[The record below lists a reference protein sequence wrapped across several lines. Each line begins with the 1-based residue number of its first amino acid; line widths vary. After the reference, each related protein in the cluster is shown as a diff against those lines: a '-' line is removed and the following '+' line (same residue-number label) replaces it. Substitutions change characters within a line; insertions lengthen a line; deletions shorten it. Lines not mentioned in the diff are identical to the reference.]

1 MSPPCVSII
10 LRLNRNVNS
19 FLRFVL
25 IFFGLVV
32 YYGQGG

>member
-25 IFFGLVV
+25 IFLWFSRIL
-32 YYGQGG
+32 